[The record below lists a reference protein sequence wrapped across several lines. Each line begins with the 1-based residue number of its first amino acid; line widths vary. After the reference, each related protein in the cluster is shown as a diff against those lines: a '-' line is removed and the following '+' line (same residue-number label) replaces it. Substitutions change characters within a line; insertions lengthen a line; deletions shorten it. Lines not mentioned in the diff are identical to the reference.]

1 MKMAKIYITK
11 IDNRAI
17 TREEL
22 EKAFNDFKCES
33 AYMSKFDSCE
43 DYIDDQLMRGDLKEE
58 EFNDYL
64 VQHMDDDLREQVA
77 SELAPCSNE
86 DFYNRYCELHLAK
99 YGEEYELN

>member
-1 MKMAKIYITK
+1 MAKIYITK

-22 EKAFNDFKCES
+22 EKAFNDFKSES
-33 AYMSKFDSCE
+33 VYMSKFNGCE

-58 EFNDYL
+58 EFDNYL
-64 VQHMDDDLREQVA
+64 LKHMDDDLREQA
-77 SELAPCSNE
+77 INELAPCSDE
-86 DFYNRYCELHLAK
+86 DLYNRYCELHLTK

>member
-17 TREEL
+17 TKEEL
-22 EKAFNDFKCES
+22 EKAFNDFRSES

-58 EFNDYL
+58 EFDNYL
-64 VQHMDDDLREQVA
+64 LQHMDDDLREQVA

-86 DFYNRYCELHLAK
+86 DFYNRYCELHLEK